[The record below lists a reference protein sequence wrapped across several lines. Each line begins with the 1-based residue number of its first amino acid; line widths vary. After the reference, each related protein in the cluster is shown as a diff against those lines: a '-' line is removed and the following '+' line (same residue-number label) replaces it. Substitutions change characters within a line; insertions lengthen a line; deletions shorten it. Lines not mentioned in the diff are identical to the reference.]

1 MFKWVSGAIERLEN
15 WHQQTVVA
23 RWPHRPATTR
33 LLILAIMAL
42 STLSILMN
50 LQVRNAQYQAWETYY
65 SDDAPLLFSTT
76 DAPYFLRH
84 ASSIKKGENINAYDS
99 IRLFPNLSD
108 NLTDAPANSSLRSRP
123 LLSVVLAYIS
133 GNADPVKLLHSANKA
148 VILAS
153 ALTAL
158 MITFCFGAAG
168 YWLEG
173 SAAAIGG
180 GLSVTYLA
188 RSSIGRIDT
197 DQLNLGF
204 IYVIFGLALFASKAN
219 SRVKCLIWCV
229 ATGVTANLFMWW
241 YGKPELVVLAGIAL
255 IWLLFC
261 LQRNLVTTVTG
272 SAIFLLIADISITNP
287 LDSNYLK
294 EAISAGDFIFPN
306 TFQTITEI
314 QRVSFPQIL
323 INATGSIEMGLV
335 CMAGLLIFAVRHPM
349 IAVAYGPLIAFGLL
363 NFIIG
368 NRAIF
373 YSAPML
379 WFGTAFL
386 LTTLARFIA
395 HQLAGDQNAEQR
407 QKKGQFATMAAAS
420 LAIIVAWLNS
430 PTDYVP
436 QPSFPRPTLEGLV
449 SLKGA
454 ADPQNAVIATWWDYG
469 YASMFLNNL
478 PTLHDGGS
486 QTTPTTHFVAR
497 ALLEQTGSLS
507 IGTLKFLST
516 KGHKDIAASNSLRE
530 LETAFRDAG
539 SDPSPDLYL
548 VVTKQMVGW
557 MGAISKLGNWDI
569 EKGEPTQLRGNPD
582 GPHVHYNPMN
592 CRFNGYPRNLNCAG
606 LKIDLERGLIDGQP
620 LLVGWTHTQDGE
632 TLRRRSFDHDA
643 DQAIQIVQNGSRIT
657 AYLLHRQLYEST
669 FNKLYYQGLIEHPS
683 ISLHYDDYP
692 HIRIYRVD
700 GMPPTH
706 ANKS

>member
-1 MFKWVSGAIERLEN
+1 
-15 WHQQTVVA
+15 
-23 RWPHRPATTR
+23 
-33 LLILAIMAL
+33 
-42 STLSILMN
+42 
-50 LQVRNAQYQAWETYY
+50 
-65 SDDAPLLFSTT
+65 
-76 DAPYFLRH
+76 
-84 ASSIKKGENINAYDS
+84 
-99 IRLFPNLSD
+99 
-108 NLTDAPANSSLRSRP
+108 
-123 LLSVVLAYIS
+123 
-133 GNADPVKLLHSANKA
+133 
-148 VILAS
+148 
-153 ALTAL
+153 
-158 MITFCFGAAG
+158 
-168 YWLEG
+168 
-173 SAAAIGG
+173 
-180 GLSVTYLA
+180 
-188 RSSIGRIDT
+188 
-197 DQLNLGF
+197 
-204 IYVIFGLALFASKAN
+204 
-219 SRVKCLIWCV
+219 
-229 ATGVTANLFMWW
+229 
-241 YGKPELVVLAGIAL
+241 
-255 IWLLFC
+255 
-261 LQRNLVTTVTG
+261 
-272 SAIFLLIADISITNP
+272 
-287 LDSNYLK
+287 
-294 EAISAGDFIFPN
+294 
-306 TFQTITEI
+306 
-314 QRVSFPQIL
+314 
-323 INATGSIEMGLV
+323 
-335 CMAGLLIFAVRHPM
+335 
-349 IAVAYGPLIAFGLL
+349 
-363 NFIIG
+363 
-368 NRAIF
+368 
-373 YSAPML
+373 
-379 WFGTAFL
+379 
-386 LTTLARFIA
+386 
-395 HQLAGDQNAEQR
+395 
-407 QKKGQFATMAAAS
+407 MAAAS

-436 QPSFPRPTLEGLV
+436 HPSFPRPTLEGLA
-449 SLKGA
+449 SLEGA

-632 TLRRRSFDHDA
+632 TLRRRSFDHDT
-643 DQAIQIVQNGSRIT
+643 DHAIQIVQNDSRIT
-657 AYLLHRQLYEST
+657 TYLLHRQLYEST